1 MKGCDGMKKPLG
13 TFKVEL
19 ELTNSNSFKQ
29 VQQKVNKLNQLL
41 EEANS
46 LVDELASMEIDVSVK
61 LNQH

>member
-1 MKGCDGMKKPLG
+1 MKKPLG

-29 VQQKVNKLNQLL
+29 VQQKVKKLNQLL